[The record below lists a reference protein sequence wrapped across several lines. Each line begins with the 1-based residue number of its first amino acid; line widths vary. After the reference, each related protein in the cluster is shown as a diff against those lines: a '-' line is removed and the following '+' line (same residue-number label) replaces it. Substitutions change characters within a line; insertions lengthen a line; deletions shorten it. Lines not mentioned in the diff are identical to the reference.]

1 MVVPGPS
8 SDADKEL
15 LKSSCEVLR
24 KDDSVHLVKDIQSG
38 LVGASV
44 FEAGTVDNVILQ
56 ASQSVMIYALEGDR
70 LSISVANPDLALYA
84 GASDEVFDENGKRVE
99 RSIYGRD
106 WVNNPAAETS
116 VTFVLNGEW
125 KLEDHICGGGLECY
139 ESFIPTVTVSDGKT
153 TVTVKTK
160 ECRTEELRFR
170 KI

>member
-1 MVVPGPS
+1 
-8 SDADKEL
+8 
-15 LKSSCEVLR
+15 
-24 KDDSVHLVKDIQSG
+24 
-38 LVGASV
+38 
-44 FEAGTVDNVILQ
+44 
-56 ASQSVMIYALEGDR
+56 MIYALEGDR
-70 LSISVANPDLALYA
+70 LSIAVANPDLALYA
-84 GASDEVFDENGKRVE
+84 GASDEVLDENGKRVE

-125 KLEDHICGGGLECY
+125 KLEAHICGGGLECY
-139 ESFIPTVTVSDGKT
+139 ESFTPTVTVSDGKT